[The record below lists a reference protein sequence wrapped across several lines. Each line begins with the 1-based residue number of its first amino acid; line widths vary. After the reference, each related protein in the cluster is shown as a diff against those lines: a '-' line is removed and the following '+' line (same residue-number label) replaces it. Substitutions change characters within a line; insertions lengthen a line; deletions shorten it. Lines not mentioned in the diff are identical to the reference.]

1 MKIIS
6 EQIIRSL
13 GITQKKYMAWIYDS
27 LNMKG
32 TINVHRIEDAVLYLV
47 YGLI

>member
-32 TINVHRIEDAVLYLV
+32 TINVHRIEDSIPYIV